1 MKQILNSP
9 WVPIMPTWN
18 WLNLIWN
25 WLAIKKNCTLGNY
38 GFITLSFFLL
48 PARRVD
54 YVRQQNC
61 PNIPIFAHSWQ
72 HYKGTIFLKNGSIN
86 FMFHSCSIFHS
97 IASTS
102 LKTLH
107 YLKHCW
113 HCASGTVYVVKTQH
127 FGVSLWVCKG
137 CKGSRCLFAWGAI
150 KLPNGVGIDR
160 MFWLSGVGGE
170 SLAMSNVCLVGL
182 MFLTNLQMDRRV
194 KVQTKEK
201 HQMPNCFHQGFQP
214 LQWQPS

>member
-1 MKQILNSP
+1 
-9 WVPIMPTWN
+9 MPTWN

-25 WLAIKKNCTLGNY
+25 CLAIKKTAHWAIMGLWNAVFLPASCQKGWLCAPTKLPKYSDICPLLATLQGHHFLEEKVHKLY
-38 GFITLSFFLL
+38 VSFMLAPFSIVLHPLLWKHFIT
-48 PARRVD
+48 
-54 YVRQQNC
+54 
-61 PNIPIFAHSWQ
+61 W
-72 HYKGTIFLKNGSIN
+72 
-86 FMFHSCSIFHS
+86 S
-97 IASTS
+97 IA
-102 LKTLH
+102 
-107 YLKHCW
+107 
-113 HCASGTVYVVKTQH
+113 GTVYVVKTQH

-170 SLAMSNVCLVGL
+170 SLAMSNMCRVGL